1 MSQVKLAAARELIEE
16 KKYVEARA
24 LLLTIED
31 DPTAA
36 RWLAKLDERLKR
48 QAPAQQRSQNYTVI
62 SSPPQAQVYERQYRT
77 RSYPEPAQQLPV
89 EKTGV
94 ASVFRIVWGILTLL
108 SVGWIC
114 YGISTLTSVTG
125 NQLSTAEA
133 QRSAGY
139 QAGTLL
145 GGGIG
150 LTVVLCTGVPALLI
164 FGILYWRN
172 GVAIRET
179 KKHNQ
184 MVDAMRR

>member
-1 MSQVKLAAARELIEE
+1 MSQVKLAAARELIQE
-16 KKYVEARA
+16 KKYAEARA
-24 LLLTIED
+24 LLLTIRD

-36 RWLAKLDERLKR
+36 RWLAKLDERTK
-48 QAPAQQRSQNYTVI
+48 QIPQNYTVI
-62 SSPPQAQVYERQYRT
+62 PAPTAQAQTYDEPYRARQY
-77 RSYPEPAQQLPV
+77 PAPAQPPPV

-94 ASVFRIVWGILTLL
+94 AGVFRIVWGILTLL
-108 SVGWIC
+108 ALGWIC
-114 YGISTLTSVTG
+114 YGITTLASVTG
-125 NQLSTAEA
+125 EQLNTTEA
-133 QRSAGY
+133 QASAGY
-139 QAGTLL
+139 QAGTVI